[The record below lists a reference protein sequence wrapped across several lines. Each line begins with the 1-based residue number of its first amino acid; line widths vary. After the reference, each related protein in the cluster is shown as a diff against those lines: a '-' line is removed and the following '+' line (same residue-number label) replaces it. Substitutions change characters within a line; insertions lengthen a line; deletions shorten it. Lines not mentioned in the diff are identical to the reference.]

1 MGKSDSLLDKLVKL
15 SIIAVNFAH
24 TLQAIQQLQLQL
36 HWAA

>member
-1 MGKSDSLLDKLVKL
+1 MGKSDSVLHKLVKL